1 MSKTTIRA
9 EKGTFILP
17 KTPPGAKATA
27 GGETNASD
35 LLSNATT
42 QFILGKIIELFLTR
56 AWNFGF
62 IGFVTNKPAYD
73 LTCRFTRFPRYQVK
87 GFLGG

>member
-1 MSKTTIRA
+1 R
-9 EKGTFILP
+9 G
-17 KTPPGAKATA
+17 
-27 GGETNASD
+27 

-42 QFILGKIIELFLTR
+42 QFILGKIIELFLKR
-56 AWNFGF
+56 GWIFGF

-73 LTCRFTRFPRYQVK
+73 LTCRLARFPGDQIQ